1 MSERPG
7 DARPCALQIDDVGRT
22 AFVTAQWRLEESRRP
37 DRLFDDSLAAC
48 FVDRSVEHLAA
59 RLAGVL
65 PEAPRMIVLRTRY
78 LDDRLAERCGKI
90 AQVVVLGAGFDTRR
104 LRCATAGVRWFEV
117 DRAAVLLFKCDRL
130 RRHGLSPRASYL
142 ACDYV
147 GDDFVERLIA
157 RGLDPTQPTY
167 VVWEG
172 NTFFLP
178 LDDVVLVLLRLCRR
192 LRHFEVSFDAMSDRV
207 IARSTGDPRVSAFAE
222 TYAALG
228 SGFISGLADL
238 HAFARDLRLEVVDH
252 ATASDLAWRHPT
264 ANASGL
270 RLFDHY
276 FLATLGWSAT

>member
-1 MSERPG
+1 MSEWLE
-7 DARPCALQIDDVGRT
+7 DAPTSATPIDHVGRT

-48 FVDRSVEHLAA
+48 FLDPSIEELAG
-59 RLAGVL
+59 RLATVL

-78 LDDRLAERCGKI
+78 LDDCLAERRDTV

-104 LRCATAGVRWFEV
+104 YRCMPDDADWFEV
-117 DRAAVLLFKCDRL
+117 DRPAVLTFKRTRL
-130 RRHGLSPRASYL
+130 RQHGFARRATYL

-147 GDDFVERLIA
+147 GDDVVERLIA
-157 RGLDPTQPTY
+157 RGLDPALPTY
-167 VVWEG
+167 VIWEG

-192 LRHFEVSFDAMSDRV
+192 LQRFEISFDAMSDQV
-207 IARSTGDPRVSAFAE
+207 IARATGDPRVTAFADAYS
-222 TYAALG
+222 TLG
-228 SGFISGLADL
+228 AGFVSGLVDV

-252 ATASDLAWRHPT
+252 CTASDLAWRHPA

-276 FLATLGWSAT
+276 FLTTLRWPAR